1 MSHDAVCLPKQF
13 DHESMSLGCFTRAL
27 HGLRMAVPKKVA
39 IIGSGN
45 WGSVISR
52 IVGANVK
59 DHPDLFQEEVQMYV
73 YEELVEG
80 KKLTDIINTEHE
92 NVRYLK
98 GFKLPENIKANPDP
112 AAAAKDA
119 DILVFVVPHQF
130 VKTVC
135 LKMKEVVKPN
145 VIAISLIKFGIP
157 CKFMRI
163 DAVADETHIL
173 TWKQCRKNS
182 IDRTAM
188 LKRQASIRGLDHAS
202 TGLHLVSNMIKES
215 LGIPE
220 ISVLMGANLAKEVAR
235 EMFGEATI
243 GCRSEE
249 HGPILKD
256 LFHTDFFKVNVVS
269 DADTVELCGSLK
281 NAVAVGAGVVDA
293 LGYGDNSKAAVIR
306 IGLKE
311 MIAFANRFYDD
322 VKLET
327 FFESCGV
334 ADLITTCYGGR
345 NRIAGEEFVKG
356 KTFEEVEMYILGGQ
370 KLQGPHTVYEVYHL
384 LKENDLLDEYPLFT
398 AIYNVCFEKHPPSEM
413 IEVLKNHF

>member
-1 MSHDAVCLPKQF
+1 MFSCFAR
-13 DHESMSLGCFTRAL
+13 SLHA
-27 HGLRMAVPKKVA
+27 LRMAAPRKVT

-59 DHPDLFQEEVQMYV
+59 DHPDLFQQTVQMYV
-73 YEELVEG
+73 YEELIEG
-80 KKLTDIINTEHE
+80 RKLTEIINTEHE
-92 NVRYLK
+92 NVKYLK
-98 GFKLPENIKANPDP
+98 GFKLPDNVVANPDVVE
-112 AAAAKDA
+112 AAKDA

-130 VKTVC
+130 VKAVC
-135 LKMKEVVKPN
+135 TKMKEVVKPG
-145 VIAISLIKFGIP
+145 VIAISLIK
-157 CKFMRI
+157 
-163 DAVADETHIL
+163 
-173 TWKQCRKNS
+173 
-182 IDRTAM
+182 
-188 LKRQASIRGLDHAS
+188 GLDHAS
-202 TGLHLVSNMIKES
+202 TGINLVSTMIKES
-215 LGIPE
+215 LEIPHV
-220 ISVLMGANLAKEVAR
+220 SVLMGANLAKEVAR

-243 GCRSEE
+243 GCRMEE
-249 HGPILKD
+249 HGPLLKD
-256 LFHTDFFKVNVVS
+256 LFHTDYFKINVVS

-311 MIAFANRFYDD
+311 MIQFAQRFYDN

-356 KTFEEVEMYILGGQ
+356 KTFEEVEQYILGGQ

-384 LKENDLLDEYPLFT
+384 LKDNDLLSEYPLFT

-413 IEVLKNHF
+413 IEVLKRHL

>member
-1 MSHDAVCLPKQF
+1 MSF
-13 DHESMSLGCFTRAL
+13 SWFTRSL
-27 HGLRMAVPKKVA
+27 HRLTMAAPRKVA

-45 WGSVISR
+45 WGSVIAR
-52 IVGANVK
+52 IIGGNVK
-59 DHPDLFQEEVQMYV
+59 QHPQSFEEEVQMYV

-80 KKLTDIINTEHE
+80 RKLTDIINTEHE
-92 NVRYLK
+92 NVKYLK
-98 GFKLPENIKANPDP
+98 GHKIPENIKANPDVVN
-112 AAAAKDA
+112 AANGA

-130 VKTVC
+130 VKNVC
-135 LKMKEVVKPN
+135 RKLKDSLKPN
-145 VIAISLIKFGIP
+145 VIAISLIKFGIA

-163 DAVADETHIL
+163 DAIKDETHIM
-173 TWKQCRKNS
+173 TWKECRRNS
-182 IDRTAM
+182 IDRAAS
-188 LKRQASIRGLDHAS
+188 LKRQASIRGLDHSAV
-202 TGLHLVSNMIKES
+202 GLNLVSNIIKDE
-215 LGIPE
+215 LGLPE
-220 ISVLMGANLAKEVAR
+220 VSVLMGANLAKEVAR

-243 GCRSEE
+243 GCRVEE
-249 HGPILKD
+249 HGAVLKD
-256 LFHTDFFKVNVVS
+256 LFHTEYFKVNVVK

-311 MIAFANRFYDD
+311 MIQFAQRFYEN
-322 VKLET
+322 VELET

-356 KTFEEVEMYILGGQ
+356 KTFEEVEQYMLGGQ

-384 LKENDLLDEYPLFT
+384 LKENDLLDEYPLLT

-413 IEVLKNHF
+413 IEVLKRHL

>member
-1 MSHDAVCLPKQF
+1 
-13 DHESMSLGCFTRAL
+13 
-27 HGLRMAVPKKVA
+27 MAAPRKVA

-45 WGSVISR
+45 WGSVIAR
-52 IVGANVK
+52 IIGGNVK
-59 DHPDLFQEEVQMYV
+59 QHPQSFEEEVQMYV

-80 KKLTDIINTEHE
+80 RKLTDIINTEHE
-92 NVRYLK
+92 NVKYLK
-98 GFKLPENIKANPDP
+98 GHKIPENIKANPDVVN
-112 AAAAKDA
+112 AANGA

-130 VKTVC
+130 VKNVC
-135 LKMKEVVKPN
+135 RKLKDSLKPN
-145 VIAISLIKFGIP
+145 VIAISLIK
-157 CKFMRI
+157 
-163 DAVADETHIL
+163 
-173 TWKQCRKNS
+173 
-182 IDRTAM
+182 
-188 LKRQASIRGLDHAS
+188 GLDHSAV
-202 TGLHLVSNMIKES
+202 GLNLVSNIIKDE
-215 LGIPE
+215 LGLPE
-220 ISVLMGANLAKEVAR
+220 VSVLMGANLAKEVAR

-243 GCRSEE
+243 GCRVEE
-249 HGPILKD
+249 HGAVLKD
-256 LFHTDFFKVNVVS
+256 LFHTEYFKVNVVK

-311 MIAFANRFYDD
+311 MIQFAQRFYEN
-322 VKLET
+322 VELET

-356 KTFEEVEMYILGGQ
+356 KTFEEVEQYMLGGQ

-384 LKENDLLDEYPLFT
+384 LKENDLLDEYPLLT

-413 IEVLKNHF
+413 IEVLKRHL

>member
-1 MSHDAVCLPKQF
+1 MIYRL
-13 DHESMSLGCFTRAL
+13 FTRSL
-27 HGLRMAVPKKVA
+27 HTLRMAAPKKVS

-59 DHPDLFQEEVQMYV
+59 DHPDLFQQTVQMYV
-73 YEELVEG
+73 YEELIEG
-80 KKLTDIINTEHE
+80 KKLTEIINTEHE
-92 NVRYLK
+92 NVKYLK
-98 GFKLPENIKANPDP
+98 GFKLPDNIVANPDVVD
-112 AAAAKDA
+112 AAKDA

-130 VKTVC
+130 VKAVC
-135 LKMKEVVKPN
+135 TKMKEVVKPG
-145 VIAISLIKFGIP
+145 VIAISLIK
-157 CKFMRI
+157 
-163 DAVADETHIL
+163 
-173 TWKQCRKNS
+173 
-182 IDRTAM
+182 
-188 LKRQASIRGLDHAS
+188 GLDHAS
-202 TGLHLVSNMIKES
+202 TGINLVSTMIKEA
-215 LGIPE
+215 LEIPHV
-220 ISVLMGANLAKEVAR
+220 SVLMGANLAKEVAR

-243 GCRSEE
+243 GCRMEE

-256 LFHTDFFKVNVVS
+256 LFHTDYFKINVVS

-311 MIAFANRFYDD
+311 MIQFAQRFYDD

-356 KTFEEVEMYILGGQ
+356 KTFEEVEQYILGGQ

-384 LKENDLLDEYPLFT
+384 LKDNDLLSEYPLFT

-413 IEVLKNHF
+413 IEVLKRHL

>member
-1 MSHDAVCLPKQF
+1 MIYRL
-13 DHESMSLGCFTRAL
+13 FTRSL
-27 HGLRMAVPKKVA
+27 HTLRMAAPKKVS

-59 DHPDLFQEEVQMYV
+59 DHPDLFQQTVQMYV
-73 YEELVEG
+73 YEELIEG
-80 KKLTDIINTEHE
+80 KKLTEIINTEHE
-92 NVRYLK
+92 NVKYLK
-98 GFKLPENIKANPDP
+98 GFKLPDNIVANPDVVD
-112 AAAAKDA
+112 AAKDA

-130 VKTVC
+130 VKAVC
-135 LKMKEVVKPN
+135 TKMKEVVKPG

-157 CKFMRI
+157 CEFMRI
-163 DAVADETHIL
+163 DAIADKTHIM
-173 TWKQCRKNS
+173 TWQECRKNS
-182 IDRTAM
+182 IDRNEA

-202 TGLHLVSNMIKES
+202 TGINLVSTMIKEA
-215 LGIPE
+215 LEIPHV
-220 ISVLMGANLAKEVAR
+220 SVLMGANLAKEVAR

-243 GCRSEE
+243 GCRMEE

-256 LFHTDFFKVNVVS
+256 LFHTDYFKINVVS

-311 MIAFANRFYDD
+311 MIQFAQRFYDD

-356 KTFEEVEMYILGGQ
+356 KTFEEVEQYILGGQ

-384 LKENDLLDEYPLFT
+384 LKDNDLLSEYPLFT

-413 IEVLKNHF
+413 IEVLKRHL

>member
-1 MSHDAVCLPKQF
+1 MSF
-13 DHESMSLGCFTRAL
+13 SWFTRSL
-27 HGLRMAVPKKVA
+27 HRLTMAAPRKVA

-45 WGSVISR
+45 WGSVIAR
-52 IVGANVK
+52 IIGGNVK
-59 DHPDLFQEEVQMYV
+59 QHPQSFEEEVQMYV

-80 KKLTDIINTEHE
+80 RKLTDIINTEHE
-92 NVRYLK
+92 NVKYLK
-98 GFKLPENIKANPDP
+98 GHKIPENIKANPDVVN
-112 AAAAKDA
+112 AANGA

-130 VKTVC
+130 VKNVC
-135 LKMKEVVKPN
+135 RKLKDSLKPN
-145 VIAISLIKFGIP
+145 VIAISLIK
-157 CKFMRI
+157 
-163 DAVADETHIL
+163 
-173 TWKQCRKNS
+173 
-182 IDRTAM
+182 
-188 LKRQASIRGLDHAS
+188 GLDHSAV
-202 TGLHLVSNMIKES
+202 GLNLVSNIIKDE
-215 LGIPE
+215 LGLPE
-220 ISVLMGANLAKEVAR
+220 VSVLMGANLAKEVAR

-243 GCRSEE
+243 GCRVEE
-249 HGPILKD
+249 HGAVLKD
-256 LFHTDFFKVNVVS
+256 LFHTEYFKVNVVK

-311 MIAFANRFYDD
+311 MIQFAQRFYEN
-322 VKLET
+322 VELET

-356 KTFEEVEMYILGGQ
+356 KTFEEVEQYMLGGQ

-384 LKENDLLDEYPLFT
+384 LKENDLLDEYPLLT

-413 IEVLKNHF
+413 IEVLKRHL